1 MRRLL
6 LLLCAIVFVDTVLY
20 AVVAPLLPH
29 YADDLGLSK
38 ASAGILLAAYPAG
51 TLVASLPSG
60 LLAARV
66 GPRRTVLLGL
76 VLLCGASLAFA
87 LGRSATALDSARL
100 VQGLA
105 GACTWAGAL
114 SWLVTSSP
122 PSRRGEL
129 IGTVF
134 GAAIVGA
141 LFGPI
146 LGATA
151 TALGTTLV
159 FGTLTLLIATLTLLA
174 AHEPE
179 PPTTPVALATDDSI
193 SSAAPTALGMTAA
206 APSSA
211 PDALATHAAS
221 PAPAPE
227 HIHSAGP
234 GTLAST
240 LPPAPDAP
248 GTPPRTTAQ
257 PASLRATL
265 ASRRVRLGMWLVVI
279 PGLGFG
285 VLDVLVPLRLD
296 HLGVGQAGIAATF
309 LIAAAGEALLSPLV
323 GRVADR
329 HGPGRPIRAGLI
341 ASALLVLLIP
351 VPDAAPLTIIL
362 MVLATGAFGI
372 FWAPSMSMLSA
383 AAERIGTHQG
393 IAFGLV
399 NLAWAAGMVSGAAGG
414 GALAKATSDAVPCI
428 VLAAICLATFAARPR
443 PDNPGGEPTPA
454 HP

>member
-60 LLAARV
+60 LLAARI

-76 VLLCGASLAFA
+76 VLLCAASLAFA

-146 LGATA
+146 LGAAA
-151 TALGTTLV
+151 TALGTTPV
-159 FGTLTLLIATLTLLA
+159 FGTLTLLIAALTLLA
-174 AHEPE
+174 AHEPG
-179 PPTTPVALATDDSI
+179 PSTTPDAPATHDST
-193 SSAAPTALGMTAA
+193 SSAAP
-206 APSSA
+206 
-211 PDALATHAAS
+211 
-221 PAPAPE
+221 
-227 HIHSAGP
+227 I
-234 GTLAST
+234 
-240 LPPAPDAP
+240 
-248 GTPPRTTAQ
+248 AQ

-309 LIAAAGEALLSPLV
+309 LVAAAGEALLSPLV

-329 HGPGRPIRAGLI
+329 HGPGRPIRAGLV

-351 VPDAAPLTIIL
+351 VPDTAPLTIIL

>member
-1 MRRLL
+1 VRHLL
-6 LLLCAIVFVDTVLY
+6 LVLCAIVFVDTVLY

-51 TLVASLPSG
+51 TLVAALPSG

-66 GPRRTVLLGL
+66 GPRKTVLVGL
-76 VLLCGASLAFA
+76 TLLCAASIAFA
-87 LGRSATALDSARL
+87 IGGSTATLDSARF

-105 GACTWAGAL
+105 GACSWAGSL
-114 SWLVTSSP
+114 SWLVSASP
-122 PSRRGEL
+122 AERRGEL

-151 TALGTTLV
+151 SALGTGPV
-159 FGTLTLLIATLTLLA
+159 FGALALIAALLTLIA

-179 PPTTPVALATDDSI
+179 PEPPTAATSHPAALTPTPPATPAASHRTTVEPAPLATTTSAPR
-193 SSAAPTALGMTAA
+193 SHRTTAAPT
-206 APSSA
+206 
-211 PDALATHAAS
+211 S
-221 PAPAPE
+221 P
-227 HIHSAGP
+227 
-234 GTLAST
+234 T
-240 LPPAPDAP
+240 
-248 GTPPRTTAQ
+248 
-257 PASLRATL
+257 SLRATL
-265 ASRRVRLGMWLVVI
+265 AARRVRLGMWLVVI

-296 HLGVGQAGIAATF
+296 DLGVGQAGIAATF

-329 HGPGRPIRAGLI
+329 HGPGRPIRAGLV

-351 VPDAAPLTIIL
+351 LPHTAPPTIVL

-372 FWAPSMSMLSA
+372 FWAPSMALLSA
-383 AAERIGTHQG
+383 AAEAIGTHQG

-399 NLAWAAGMVSGAAGG
+399 NLAWAAGMVTGAAGG

-428 VLAAICLATFAARPR
+428 ALAAICLTTFAARPR
-443 PDNPGGEPTPA
+443 PDNPGGEPKPVQ
-454 HP
+454 P

>member
-29 YADDLGLSK
+29 YAHDLGLSK

-76 VLLCGASLAFA
+76 VLLCAASVAFA
-87 LGRSATALDSARL
+87 VGRSAAALDSARL
-100 VQGLA
+100 VQGIG
-105 GACTWAGAL
+105 GACTWAGSL
-114 SWLVTSSP
+114 SWLVSASP

-146 LGATA
+146 LGAA
-151 TALGTTLV
+151 ASALGTGPV
-159 FGTLTLLIATLTLLA
+159 FGTLALVVATLTLLA
-174 AHEPE
+174 AHEPA
-179 PPTTPVALATDDSI
+179 PPTTPPAT
-193 SSAAPTALGMTAA
+193 A
-206 APSSA
+206 
-211 PDALATHAAS
+211 
-221 PAPAPE
+221 
-227 HIHSAGP
+227 
-234 GTLAST
+234 
-240 LPPAPDAP
+240 
-248 GTPPRTTAQ
+248 R
-257 PASLRATL
+257 PASLRTTL

-296 HLGVGQAGIAATF
+296 DLGVGQAGIAATF
-309 LIAAAGEALLSPLV
+309 LIAAAGEAILSPLV

-329 HGPGRPIRAGLI
+329 HGPGRPIRAGLV

-351 VPDAAPLTIIL
+351 VPGTAAPTIIL
-362 MVLATGAFGI
+362 MILATGAFGI
-372 FWAPSMSMLSA
+372 FWAPSMSLLSA

-428 VLAAICLATFAARPR
+428 ALAVICLATFAARPR
-443 PDNPGGEPTPA
+443 PDNPGGEPMPA

>member
-1 MRRLL
+1 VRRLL

-76 VLLCGASLAFA
+76 VLLCAASLAFA
-87 LGRSATALDSARL
+87 LGRSAIALDSARL

-151 TALGTTLV
+151 TALGTAPV
-159 FGTLTLLIATLTLLA
+159 FGTLTLLIAALTLLA

-179 PPTTPVALATDDSI
+179 PPTTPGVLN
-193 SSAAPTALGMTAA
+193 
-206 APSSA
+206 SA
-211 PDALATHAAS
+211 PPSD
-221 PAPAPE
+221 
-227 HIHSAGP
+227 
-234 GTLAST
+234 TLAST
-240 LPPAPDAP
+240 PPRAAEAP

-257 PASLRATL
+257 PVSLRATL
-265 ASRRVRLGMWLVVI
+265 SSRSVRLGMWLVVI

-296 HLGVGQAGIAATF
+296 DLGVGQAGIAATF

-351 VPDAAPLTIIL
+351 VPGTAPLTIIL

-393 IAFGLV
+393 LAFGLV

-428 VLAAICLATFAARPR
+428 VLAVICLATFAARPR

>member
-76 VLLCGASLAFA
+76 VLLCAASVAFA
-87 LGRSATALDSARL
+87 VGRSATALDSARL
-100 VQGLA
+100 VQGIG
-105 GACTWAGAL
+105 GACTWAGSL
-114 SWLVTSSP
+114 SWLVSASP

-134 GAAIVGA
+134 GAAIIGA

-146 LGATA
+146 LGAA
-151 TALGTTLV
+151 ASALGTGPV
-159 FGTLTLLIATLTLLA
+159 FGTLALVVATLTLLA
-174 AHEPE
+174 TYEPE
-179 PPTTPVALATDDSI
+179 PPTTPV
-193 SSAAPTALGMTAA
+193 
-206 APSSA
+206 PSSA
-211 PDALATHAAS
+211 TPVAGALADPPPPT
-221 PAPAPE
+221 
-227 HIHSAGP
+227 SAGP
-234 GTLAST
+234 GASPPPNSGVPGASPPPTSAVSGALASPPPT
-240 LPPAPDAP
+240 SATPGAPTSAPLPA
-248 GTPPRTTAQ
+248 TAR
-257 PASLRATL
+257 PASLRTTL

-309 LIAAAGEALLSPLV
+309 LIAAAGEAILSPLV

-329 HGPGRPIRAGLI
+329 HGPGRPIRAGLV

-351 VPDAAPLTIIL
+351 VPGTAPPTIIL
-362 MVLATGAFGI
+362 MILATGAFGI
-372 FWAPSMSMLSA
+372 FWAPSMSLLSA

-428 VLAAICLATFAARPR
+428 VLAVICLATFAARPR
-443 PDNPGGEPTPA
+443 PDDPGGEPMPA

>member
-76 VLLCGASLAFA
+76 VLLCAASVAFA
-87 LGRSATALDSARL
+87 VGRSATALDSARL
-100 VQGLA
+100 VQGIG
-105 GACTWAGAL
+105 GACTWAGSL
-114 SWLVTSSP
+114 SWLVSASP

-134 GAAIVGA
+134 GAAIIGA

-146 LGATA
+146 LGAA
-151 TALGTTLV
+151 ASALGTGPV
-159 FGTLTLLIATLTLLA
+159 FGTLALVVATLTLLA
-174 AHEPE
+174 TYEPE
-179 PPTTPVALATDDSI
+179 PPTTSV
-193 SSAAPTALGMTAA
+193 
-206 APSSA
+206 PSSA
-211 PDALATHAAS
+211 TPVAGALADPPPPTSAAS
-221 PAPAPE
+221 GAPA
-227 HIHSAGP
+227 SA
-234 GTLAST
+234 
-240 LPPAPDAP
+240 PPLD
-248 GTPPRTTAQ
+248 TAR
-257 PASLRATL
+257 PASLRTTL

-309 LIAAAGEALLSPLV
+309 LIAAAGEAILSPLV

-329 HGPGRPIRAGLI
+329 HGPGRPIRAGLV

-351 VPDAAPLTIIL
+351 VPGTAPPTIIL
-362 MVLATGAFGI
+362 MILATGAFGI
-372 FWAPSMSMLSA
+372 FWAPSMSLLSA

-428 VLAAICLATFAARPR
+428 VLAVICLATFAARPR
-443 PDNPGGEPTPA
+443 PDDPGGEPVPA

>member
-6 LLLCAIVFVDTVLY
+6 LVLCAIVFVDTVLY

-51 TLVASLPSG
+51 TLVAALPSG

-76 VLLCGASLAFA
+76 TLLCVASIAFA
-87 LGRSATALDSARL
+87 IGGSTTTLDAARF
-100 VQGLA
+100 VQGVA
-105 GACTWAGAL
+105 GACSWAGSL
-114 SWLVTSSP
+114 SWLVSASP
-122 PSRRGEL
+122 AERRGEL

-146 LGATA
+146 LGAA
-151 TALGTTLV
+151 ASALGTGPV
-159 FGTLTLLIATLTLLA
+159 FGTLALVTALLALIA

-179 PPTTPVALATDDSI
+179 PSTTPTTTP
-193 SSAAPTALGMTAA
+193 PAA
-206 APSSA
+206 AP
-211 PDALATHAAS
+211 
-221 PAPAPE
+221 PA
-227 HIHSAGP
+227 
-234 GTLAST
+234 
-240 LPPAPDAP
+240 
-248 GTPPRTTAQ
+248 
-257 PASLRATL
+257 PASLRTTL

-296 HLGVGQAGIAATF
+296 DLGVGQAGIAATF

-329 HGPGRPIRAGLI
+329 HGPGRPIRAGLV

-351 VPDAAPLTIIL
+351 LPDAAPLTIVL
-362 MVLATGAFGI
+362 MVLATGAFGV
-372 FWAPSMSMLSA
+372 FWAPSMALLSA
-383 AAERIGTHQG
+383 AAEAIGTHQG

-428 VLAAICLATFAARPR
+428 ALAAICLATFAARPH
-443 PDNPGGEPTPA
+443 PDNPGGEPEA
-454 HP
+454 AQA

>member
-1 MRRLL
+1 
-6 LLLCAIVFVDTVLY
+6 VFVDTVLY

-76 VLLCGASLAFA
+76 VLLCAASLAFA
-87 LGRSATALDSARL
+87 LGRSAIALDSARL

-151 TALGTTLV
+151 TALGTTPV
-159 FGTLTLLIATLTLLA
+159 FGTLTLLIAALTLLA
-174 AHEPE
+174 AHEPA
-179 PPTTPVALATDDSI
+179 PPATPVVLATDDSV
-193 SSAAPTALGMTAA
+193 S
-206 APSSA
+206 
-211 PDALATHAAS
+211 
-221 PAPAPE
+221 
-227 HIHSAGP
+227 SAGP
-234 GTLAST
+234 DSLAST
-240 LPPAPDAP
+240 PPRGADAPGAPAATTLRATEAP
-248 GTPPRTTAQ
+248 GTPPGTTAH

-296 HLGVGQAGIAATF
+296 DLGVGQAGIAATF

-329 HGPGRPIRAGLI
+329 HGPGRPIRAGLV

-351 VPDAAPLTIIL
+351 VPDTAPLTIIL

-428 VLAAICLATFAARPR
+428 VLVVICLATFAARPR
-443 PDNPGGEPTPA
+443 PDSPGGEPMAA

>member
-1 MRRLL
+1 VRRLL

-76 VLLCGASLAFA
+76 VLLCGASIAFA
-87 LGRSATALDSARL
+87 VGDSTATLDTARL

-114 SWLVTSSP
+114 SWLVSASP
-122 PSRRGEL
+122 PARRGEL

-146 LGATA
+146 LGAA
-151 TALGTTLV
+151 ASALGTGPVFGGLAVVVAALTLV
-159 FGTLTLLIATLTLLA
+159 A
-174 AHEPE
+174 AREREP
-179 PPTTPVALATDDSI
+179 A
-193 SSAAPTALGMTAA
+193 AA
-206 APSSA
+206 APG
-211 PDALATHAAS
+211 
-221 PAPAPE
+221 
-227 HIHSAGP
+227 AGT
-234 GTLAST
+234 GV
-240 LPPAPDAP
+240 
-248 GTPPRTTAQ
+248 
-257 PASLRATL
+257 PASLHATL
-265 ASRRVRLGMWLVVI
+265 AARRVRLGMWLVLI

-309 LIAAAGEALLSPLV
+309 LVAAAGEALISPLV

-329 HGPGRPIRAGLI
+329 HGPGRPIRAGLV

-351 VPDAAPLTIIL
+351 VPDIASLTIIL
-362 MVLATGAFGI
+362 MVLATGAFGV
-372 FWAPSMSMLSA
+372 FWAPSMSLLSA

-393 IAFGLV
+393 LAFGLV

-428 VLAAICLATFAARPR
+428 ALAAVCLVTLAARPR
-443 PDNPGGEPTPA
+443 SDNPGGEPAPVQ
-454 HP
+454 P

>member
-151 TALGTTLV
+151 TALGTTPV

-179 PPTTPVALATDDSI
+179 PPTTPDALATDDST
-193 SSAAPTALGMTAA
+193 SSAAPTALGVTAA

-240 LPPAPDAP
+240 PPPAPDAP

-351 VPDAAPLTIIL
+351 VPDTAPLTIIL

-399 NLAWAAGMVSGAAGG
+399 NLAWAAGMVTGAAGG
-414 GALAKATSDAVPCI
+414 GALAKSTSDAVPCI

-443 PDNPGGEPTPA
+443 PDTPGGEPTPA